1 MSLDRTAKIISFSE
15 YTSFLELTNA
25 TCPRSC
31 ESPGSNGKEGTAS
44 NPVRFRASHKNE
56 FFDVLDATGATSGR
70 IAGMP

>member
-15 YTSFLELTNA
+15 YASFLELTNA

-31 ESPGSNGKEGTAS
+31 ESPGDNGKEGLQ
-44 NPVRFRASHKNE
+44 PRFDSGLPTKNE

>member
-1 MSLDRTAKIISFSE
+1 MRQ
-15 YTSFLELTNA
+15 FLELTNA

-44 NPVRFRASHKNE
+44 NPVSIPGFPQKNE